1 MRGPVPSRPVRLT
14 FFSDAGYFGGAEAYL
29 VLLARHLPREI
40 FDPSLVLPDL
50 PGAKVLEERMRALGV
65 PVHHSPR
72 LGLAW
77 PSLLSGA
84 VRTLREVGGEVLHL
98 NLPSAYDGGVSSVA
112 WAARRAGYRRVI
124 TTEHLP
130 MIDRKY
136 RQFPVKVFFSHWVDR
151 MIVPSRATRSILIRR
166 HGMQA
171 KRVTAVPNGVED
183 TAPLT
188 PQERADLRSSWG
200 AGPDTV
206 VLGIVGRLTARK
218 GHHDLL
224 QAVEPLAA
232 DPALPPWVLVAV
244 GEGEEADRLRTQGAA
259 LERAGR
265 LRWLGQRD
273 DAPRLMRAFDLL
285 TLPST
290 VETMPLTLLEGMA
303 AGLPIVAS
311 DVYGIPEVVAPGET
325 GWLVPPRDVPALR
338 MRLRELLGDAGRRNE
353 MGAAGRARYEKEFTV
368 RRMAEATAII
378 LRGENG
384 A

>member
-1 MRGPVPSRPVRLT
+1 MREVTPSRPVRLT
-14 FFSDAGYFGGAEAYL
+14 FVSDAEYFGGAEAYL
-29 VLLARHLPREI
+29 VLLARHLPREV
-40 FDPSLVLPDL
+40 FDLTLVLPDL
-50 PGAKVLEERMRALGV
+50 PGAKVLEGRMRALRV
-65 PVHHSPR
+65 PVRHLPR
-72 LGLAW
+72 LGPAW

-84 VRTLREVGGEVLHL
+84 VRVLREVGGDVLHL
-98 NLPSAYDGGVSSVA
+98 NLPSTYDGGVSAVA

-136 RQFPVKVFFSHWVDR
+136 RQFPVKVFFSHWIDR
-151 MIVPSRATRSILIRR
+151 IIIPARATRSLLIRR
-166 HGMQA
+166 HGMQP
-171 KRVTAVPNGVED
+171 KRITAIPNGVED
-183 TAPLT
+183 TIPLT
-188 PQERADLRSSWG
+188 KQERADLRSSWG
-200 AGPDTV
+200 AGPETV
-206 VLGIVGRLTARK
+206 VLGMVGRLTRRK

-232 DPALPPWVLVAV
+232 DPALPPWVLVAA
-244 GEGEEADRLRTQGAA
+244 GEGEETDRLRSQGAA

-265 LRWLGQRD
+265 LQWLGQRD

-311 DVYGIPEVVAPGET
+311 AIYGIPEVVESGQT

-338 MRLRELLGDAGRRNE
+338 MRLRELLGDAARRHE
-353 MGAAGRARYEKEFTV
+353 MGAAGRARYEREFTA
-368 RRMAEATAII
+368 RRMAEATAIV
-378 LRGENG
+378 LRGGNG